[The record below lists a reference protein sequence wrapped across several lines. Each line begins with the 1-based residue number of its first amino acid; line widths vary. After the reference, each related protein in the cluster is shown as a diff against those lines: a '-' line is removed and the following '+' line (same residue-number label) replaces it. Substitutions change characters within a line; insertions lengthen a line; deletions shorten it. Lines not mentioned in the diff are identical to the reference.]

1 MLLLLQQLIS
11 QHAVSTCVVGSTG
24 DQVEAVG
31 PVQHLLQ
38 PDDVRVVLQGAHDA
52 HLLQPTPAFT
62 T

>member
-1 MLLLLQQLIS
+1 MLLLLLQLIA
-11 QHAVSTCVVGSTG
+11 QHAVGTCVAGSTS

-38 PDDVRVVLQGAHDA
+38 PDDVGVLLQGAHDA